1 MASYLLT
8 YLDCVPLIPHRID
21 TQDVLLGDYAA
32 ERLIEIGPADTLAN
46 MARKTQRAAF
56 AQRDA
61 ALGLERQILSY
72 KKQSDVIYY
81 HAEQIEESAA
91 APTTPPFPS
100 AAENRPT
107 PEPAA
112 AAAPAPQAATP
123 AAVVNIPDQPITPSD
138 ILTTLLAYTLK
149 APRDHLSPDK
159 TLKQLCGGRS
169 TVQNEI
175 IGDLSKEFGSLP
187 DQAEDL
193 PLTELSASLSSTKLG
208 PCATSL
214 VAKVVS
220 AKMPAGSSVAFVR
233 AHLAARWS
241 LGPGLQDR
249 VLLAAIGRAPA
260 SRLADE
266 SQARAWLDGLVRGVL
281 AEAGVDINAVSAA
294 AAAAPTASAAV
305 DPEALKQVRK
315 EQEAHDRRLAELFAK
330 RSGVDISGGS
340 DALRGLNETVD
351 ELQKQLDAWT
361 VEHGDAYAKG
371 ILPKFDVL
379 KARKYDSYWN
389 WAIQDLLRLVSRI
402 ARTES
407 PIAEDE
413 LAAEMALLEARATPR
428 MLQVIQFLVEK
439 LRKTQ
444 MRGAEDALETLMR
457 VYKRCAACV
466 DKAPVV
472 RASAV
477 SMAPVASVNDDGHIE
492 YSEVPRHVAEARQR
506 ERFRGGSI
514 PCGDETYGSSTSRSI
529 SPRSRS
535 EDTRS
540 DAASTAPTSPF
551 LSASDPMLESDV
563 ALEASMTP
571 NIRTKGPV
579 GWRQNRVLTG
589 TYLQWISTASTDGA
603 TFQDKAILITGAG
616 KNSIG
621 VEMVKMVLTAGASVI
636 VTTSSYSPEV
646 AAFYQ
651 DIYAKHGGRGSR
663 LVVVPFN
670 GGSQQ
675 DVVSLVEYIYDSAVG
690 LGWDLDHVVPF
701 AAVGEA
707 GRAIDGIDST
717 SELAHRVML
726 TNLVRLLGAIKTQ
739 KERRRIHTHPTQVI
753 LPLSPNHGIFGHDGL
768 YAESKI
774 GLESL
779 LNKWWS
785 EDWNPYLS
793 LCGTVIGWTRG
804 TGLMASNDFL
814 AAGVEEMQIRTFS
827 KTEMALHIAGLMA
840 SPVASYCELE
850 PLLAD
855 ISGGLSAHSSLRAL
869 LDQIQSSFNTRSEVR
884 RALKK
889 ESALEEEAVSGAAL
903 SKTVNRKLNRRARIK
918 LNDYKLPDYASEIA
932 PLSAQ
937 LQGMVDLD
945 RVPVIVGFGETGM
958 FAPFP

>member
-379 KARKYDSYWN
+379 KVRKYDSYWN
-389 WAIQDLLRLVSRI
+389 WAIQDLLRLVSGI

-663 LVVVPFN
+663 LFVVPFN